1 MAPRCTICDHAQ
13 RTVIEQAMVTASLR
27 DIAAQFEIS
36 SSALFRH
43 KSKHVASALAKATE
57 SRALASASGLID
69 LVEGLIHELGELKSQ
84 AKQKRNGGTEARKS
98 VETILK
104 AVQVLAD
111 LVGANAPKVS
121 VQVQTQVPTPE
132 EAIAIAVE
140 TMEVFAPHLLA
151 TKANA
156 PTDLCC
162 PPETM
167 GAKAQNRE
175 NGNEP
180 GRDEP
185 ESA

>member
-13 RTVIEQAMVTASLR
+13 RIAIEQAMVTTSLR
-27 DIAAQFEIS
+27 DIATQFEIS

-43 KSKHVASALAKATE
+43 KSKHVASALAKAEE
-57 SRALASASGLID
+57 SRTLASANGLID
-69 LVEGLIHELGELKSQ
+69 LVEGLIHELGDLKAQ

-121 VQVQTQVPTPE
+121 VQVQAQVPTRE

-140 TMEVFAPHLLA
+140 TLEAFAPHLLA
-151 TKANA
+151 ATATAVTA
-156 PTDLCC
+156 PFLLQG
-162 PPETM
+162 E
-167 GAKAQNRE
+167 
-175 NGNEP
+175 
-180 GRDEP
+180 RDEQP
-185 ESA
+185 E